1 MDADRVSLR
10 VETTP
15 SRYLTGEESA
25 LVNWLNGAE
34 ARPTFVPPRPFER
47 GVHGRPTLV
56 NNVETLAHLALI
68 ARFGADWYRG
78 LGTADE
84 AGTVL
89 ITFTGEIARPGV
101 YEFPAGIGLLEALQA
116 AGACPH
122 PQAVLV
128 GGYFGVWISGRA
140 MANLTL
146 DSVSLSQAGASL
158 GCGAIA
164 VLGPGSC
171 GLQETAAI
179 CCWLAGQSAGQC
191 GPCKNGL
198 PAIADAVDALVAGD
212 RRHHWEKQLR
222 RWLDM
227 VEGRGACRHPDGS
240 ARLVRRSALSVFS
253 TEIDQHR
260 RHGPCLA
267 RPTVFPIPAVDASWR

>member
-1 MDADRVSLR
+1 
-10 VETTP
+10 
-15 SRYLTGEESA
+15 
-25 LVNWLNGAE
+25 
-34 ARPTFVPPRPFER
+34 
-47 GVHGRPTLV
+47 
-56 NNVETLAHLALI
+56 
-68 ARFGADWYRG
+68 
-78 LGTADE
+78 
-84 AGTVL
+84 
-89 ITFTGEIARPGV
+89 
-101 YEFPAGIGLLEALQA
+101 
-116 AGACPH
+116 
-122 PQAVLV
+122 
-128 GGYFGVWISGRA
+128 

-191 GPCKNGL
+191 GPCQNGL

-212 RRHHWEKQLR
+212 RRRHWEKQLR

-240 ARLVRRSALSVFS
+240 ARLVRSAASVFS

-260 RHGPCLA
+260 RRGPCL
-267 RPTVFPIPAVDASWR
+267 RPANGIPHPRRGRWLAMSGTTDPDVLGLAGFRG